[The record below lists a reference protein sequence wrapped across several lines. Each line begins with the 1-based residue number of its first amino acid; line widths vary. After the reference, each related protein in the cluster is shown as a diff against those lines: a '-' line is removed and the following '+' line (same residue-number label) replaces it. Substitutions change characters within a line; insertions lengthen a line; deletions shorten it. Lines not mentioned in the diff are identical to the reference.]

1 MVYIATFSCYE
12 ETDNGMSWEKKTTD
26 IFYSLEKLND
36 ALLREATSGYRKDMC
51 EIEIFERIQCL
62 EPNELPGYQER
73 INEIAE
79 KKRNREAGRDAAI
92 VEERRKLYES
102 LKKEFD
108 N

>member
-12 ETDNGMSWEKKTTD
+12 ETDNGMSWETKTTD

-62 EPNELPGYQER
+62 ETNELPGYQEK
-73 INEIAE
+73 IEEIAE
-79 KKRNREAGRDAAI
+79 KKRNQEARAFAAI
-92 VEERRKLYES
+92 IESRRKLYES
-102 LKKEFD
+102 LKKEFE